1 MVTVSPRTQFV
12 ILTVPT
18 AVLKANTSTA
28 MGRCETF
35 SIKHAPHSLK
45 KKSQICFHFLY
56 VEYIAY
62 LQQFYLLVA
71 FCNLET

>member
-45 KKSQICFHFLY
+45 KKKSNLFSFFICGIYCISSTVLP
-56 VEYIAY
+56 VGCI
-62 LQQFYLLVA
+62 L
-71 FCNLET
+71 